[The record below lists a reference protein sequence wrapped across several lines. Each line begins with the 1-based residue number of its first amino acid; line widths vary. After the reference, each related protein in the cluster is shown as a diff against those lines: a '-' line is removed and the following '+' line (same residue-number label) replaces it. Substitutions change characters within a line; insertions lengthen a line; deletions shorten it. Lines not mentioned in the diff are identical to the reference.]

1 MKKIKKIL
9 LLNILVITLFFSET
23 QLYAKSKKAELDMFC
38 GGLLVRTSGLISK
51 NLYKFTGQDKSLLRR
66 LDKHLLNN
74 GTLLLQRGYA
84 GGAGKKDI
92 QTGLSWAYRKVGN
105 NIRVILRKGSSQNR
119 TIKNCLSRY

>member
-1 MKKIKKIL
+1 MKKIKQISL
-9 LLNILVITLFFSET
+9 LTIFITTLIFSDNKLF
-23 QLYAKSKKAELDMFC
+23 AKSKKAELDMFC

-51 NLYKFTGQDKSLLRR
+51 NLYKFSNKDQSLLKR

-74 GTLLLQRGYA
+74 GTILLQRGYA

-92 QTGLSWAYRKVGN
+92 QTGLSWANRKVGN
-105 NIRVILRKGSSQNR
+105 NIRIILRKGSSQNR

>member
-84 GGAGKKDI
+84 GGEGKKDI
-92 QTGLSWAYRKVGN
+92 QSGLSWANRKVGN
-105 NIRVILRKGSSQNR
+105 NIRVILIKGSSQNQ